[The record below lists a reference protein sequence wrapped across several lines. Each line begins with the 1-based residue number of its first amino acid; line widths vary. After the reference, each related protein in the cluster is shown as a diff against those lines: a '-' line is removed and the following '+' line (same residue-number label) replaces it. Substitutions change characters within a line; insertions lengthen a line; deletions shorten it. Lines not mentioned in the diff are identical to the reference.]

1 MRKLEGFAKK
11 AMYIYI
17 VLIGIFHIY
26 TSVFGNFEA
35 YLQRSLHL
43 SMILPLAFILWPVRK
58 KGPMDRIPWYDL
70 VLALLSFAPGVYI
83 VKNYWAITSRMV
95 QVDAVTKVQLVLG
108 ILLILLLLEAARRVV
123 GLPITIIAL
132 VTIFYM
138 LFGKHIPGL
147 FQGISFTLPEVIEQS
162 FLTDEGIFSSPLGV
176 SATYVMVFLIFGG
189 FLEKTGVGQ
198 YFMDLA
204 QAFTGTQPGGPALI
218 AVTSSCLF
226 GSISGSA
233 VANVY
238 STGTFTIPLM
248 KKIGYPAY
256 FAGAVEAVASTGGQ
270 IMPPVMGAGAF
281 LMASFLGLPYK
292 TIMIAA
298 LLPALLY
305 YGAVFLMVKLAAH
318 KNNLKGLAAEDLPSK
333 RSVIRKLY
341 MITPL
346 AGIVYFLLSGSTPM
360 RAAIMGII
368 LAWVTAFFTP
378 KTEDL
383 RKRKLSY
390 IVGTLA
396 IVVFLTVTAF
406 PGLTE
411 GLMKSKLGIIPIL
424 AVFLAATYFNA
435 GMGLKDV
442 IDAIYDGSKGIPLIA
457 IACATAGI
465 VLGAVALTGI
475 GGKLVGFVLSF
486 SKELPIL
493 ALILIMLISIFL
505 GMGLPTTGAYILASA
520 LGAPILVR
528 MGFSPLASHMFV
540 FYFAVVSNIT
550 PPVALACFAAA
561 SISGAGPNKIGFQ
574 AIRLGFLAFIV
585 PFAFCY
591 DSGLL
596 LQGGLI
602 ANLWAIASGI
612 IAIFAF
618 GYFWMGYITRLIP
631 LWLRAILLAAG
642 VYSLF
647 PGTLPVVLSGAVVI
661 GAFLYSKLLPGKP
674 TAGDPASGRTA
685 KA

>member
-1 MRKLEGFAKK
+1 MRKLEGAARKL
-11 AMYIYI
+11 MYVYI
-17 VLIGIFHIY
+17 VLIGLFHIY

-35 YLQRSLHL
+35 YLQRALHL
-43 SMILPLAFILWPVRK
+43 TMIMPLAFILWPVRK
-58 KGPMDRIPWYDL
+58 KGPMDRVPWYDV
-70 VLALLSFAPGVYI
+70 VLALACFAPGAYI
-83 VKNYWAITSRMV
+83 VANYWAITSRIV
-95 QVDAVTKVQLVLG
+95 QVDPVTTTQLILG
-108 ILLILLLLEAARRVV
+108 ILLVLLLLEAGRRVV
-123 GLPITIIAL
+123 GLPITIIAVIAIL
-132 VTIFYM
+132 YM
-138 LFGKHIPGL
+138 LFGNYIPGL
-147 FQGISFTLPEVIEQS
+147 FQGISFSLPEVVEQS

-189 FLEKTGVGQ
+189 FLEKTGVGE
-198 YFMDLA
+198 YFMDFA
-204 QAFTGTQPGGPALI
+204 QALTGTQPGGPALI

-238 STGTFTIPLM
+238 GTGTFTIPLM
-248 KKIGYPAY
+248 KKIGYKDY

-298 LLPALLY
+298 LLPALMY
-305 YGAVFLMVKLAAH
+305 YGAVFLMVKLYAH
-318 KNNLKGLAAEDLPSK
+318 KNHLQGLQAEDLPTKKSVFK
-333 RSVIRKLY
+333 RLY

-346 AGIVYFLLSGSTPM
+346 VGIVYFLLSGSTPM
-360 RAAIMGII
+360 KAAIMGILLSWI
-368 LAWVTAFFTP
+368 TAFFVP
-378 KTEDL
+378 KTEDVG
-383 RKRKLSY
+383 KRKKSY
-390 IVGTLA
+390 AVGVLA
-396 IVVFLTVTAF
+396 I
-406 PGLTE
+406 
-411 GLMKSKLGIIPIL
+411 
-424 AVFLAATYFNA
+424 AVFLFTNIFSSFSEGFLKSELSIIPVVALFLVGTWFNA

-442 IDAIYDGSKGIPLIA
+442 IDAIYEGAKGIPLIA

-486 SKELPIL
+486 SKDIPIL
-493 ALILIMLISIFL
+493 GLLLIMLISIFL

-540 FYFAVVSNIT
+540 FYFAVISNIT
-550 PPVALACFAAA
+550 PPVALACFAAS
-561 SISGAGPNKIGFQ
+561 SISGANPNKIGFQ
-574 AIRLGFLAFIV
+574 AMCLGFLAFIV

-596 LQGGLI
+596 MQGSALARI
-602 ANLWAIASGI
+602 LAMISGA

-631 LWLRAILLAAG
+631 LWLRGALLAAG
-642 VYSLF
+642 IYSLF
-647 PGTLPVVLSGAVVI
+647 PGILPVAASGAVVI
-661 GAFLYSKLLPGKP
+661 GAYLFSRFV
-674 TAGDPASGRTA
+674 PARA
-685 KA
+685 KAVAAG

>member
-1 MRKLEGFAKK
+1 MRKLDGFAKK
-11 AMYIYI
+11 FIYVYI
-17 VLIGIFHIY
+17 VLIGLFHIY

-43 SMILPLAFILWPVRK
+43 SMILPLAFLLWPVRK
-58 KGPMDRIPWYDL
+58 SGPMDRIPWYD
-70 VLALLSFAPGVYI
+70 VILAAVSVAPGVYI
-83 VKNYWAITSRMV
+83 VANYWAITSRIV
-95 QVDAVTKVQLVLG
+95 QVDSVTTAQLALG
-108 ILLILLLLEAARRVV
+108 ILLVVLLLEAARRVV
-123 GLPITIIAL
+123 GLPIMIIGGVAIL
-132 VTIFYM
+132 YM
-138 LFGKHIPGL
+138 LFGDKISGL
-147 FQGISFTLPEVIEQS
+147 FKGISFSLPEVIEQS

-189 FLEKTGVGQ
+189 FLEKTGVGE

-238 STGTFTIPLM
+238 GTGTFTIPLM
-248 KKIGYPAY
+248 KKIGYKDY

-281 LMASFLGLPYK
+281 LMASFLGMPYK

-298 LLPALLY
+298 VLPALMY

-318 KNNLKGLAAEDLPSK
+318 KNHLQGLAAEDLPAK
-333 RSVIRKLY
+333 RDVVRKLY
-341 MITPL
+341 MIIPL

-360 RAAIMGII
+360 KAAIMGIL
-368 LAWVTAFFTP
+368 LAWITAFFNP
-378 KTEDL
+378 KVDDPK
-383 RKRKLSY
+383 KRKLSY
-390 IVGTLA
+390 VVGTLA
-396 IVVFLTVTAF
+396 ALVFLATLFF
-406 PGLTE
+406 PTLTE
-411 GLMKSKLGIIPIL
+411 GAMKSKLAIIPFVV
-424 AVFLAATYFNA
+424 VFLAASWCNA
-435 GMGLKDV
+435 GMGIKDV
-442 IDAIYDGSKGIPLIA
+442 IDAIYEGAKGIPLIA

-486 SKELPIL
+486 AKDVPIL
-493 ALILIMLISIFL
+493 GLMLIMLISIFL
-505 GMGLPTTGAYILASA
+505 GMGLPTTGAYILAAA
-520 LGAPILVR
+520 LGAPILVK

-540 FYFAVVSNIT
+540 FYFAVISNIT
-550 PPVALACFAAA
+550 PPVALACFAAS
-561 SISGAGPNKIGFQ
+561 SISGANPNKIGFQ
-574 AIRLGFLAFIV
+574 AMRLGFLAFIV

-591 DSGLL
+591 DPGLL
-596 LQGGLI
+596 MQGGLA
-602 ANLWAIASGI
+602 ANLWAVVSGT

-618 GYFWMGYITRLIP
+618 GYFWMGFVTRPIP
-631 LWLRAILLAAG
+631 FWLRGILLFAG

-647 PGTLPVVLSGAVVI
+647 PGILPVVVSGGLLVGAYLLSKFTAIGVKGA
-661 GAFLYSKLLPGKP
+661 A
-674 TAGDPASGRTA
+674 A
-685 KA
+685 